1 MEQYHMITR
10 GDRVVAGISGGADS
24 VCLFFVLL
32 ELREEMGF
40 DFVAVHVNHG
50 LRGESADRD
59 EQFVQELCTKYDVPL
74 EIFHINLE
82 SAAKKWK
89 QSLEEAGRQARRKAY
104 EETCGKY
111 GCNKITLAHH
121 QNDNAETL
129 LLNLC
134 RGSGLAGVG
143 GIRPV
148 NGAYLHPL
156 LCMTRQ
162 EIEQYL
168 TERGHTWCTDETNLE
183 TEYTRN
189 KLRHLVIPVLEE
201 QVNTQTVRH
210 MNETME
216 QLREVQEY
224 IGEQAEAAFRQSAD
238 LNMEGGSVLIRQED
252 FCVQLRVV
260 QKIVVRRSL
269 ERVCGGLKDIG
280 QSHVE
285 AVLELF
291 EKQVGR
297 RRDLPCAVCA
307 VRVYEGVLLQKKE
320 EKKELFP
327 PIELRIPGETQ
338 IPQTGWLV
346 RCKIFPK
353 RSDISGKDI
362 PEKVYT
368 KWFDYDIINR
378 SLCFRTR
385 QSGDTIVIDHAGHRQ
400 KLKAWFTNEKIPAGE
415 RDFQPLIA
423 DGSRI
428 VWIPGYRMSS
438 AYQISENTRRIL
450 QMEVILPEKGAAKN
464 GSDAEGKDDPGT
476 GTRCL
481 PAEDSYRI

>member
-1 MEQYHMITR
+1 MEQYHMIDR

-32 ELREEMGF
+32 ELQGEMGF
-40 DFVAVHVNHG
+40 EFVAVHINHG
-50 LRGESADRD
+50 LRGESANRD
-59 EQFVQELCTKYDVPL
+59 ERFVKELCAKYGVPL
-74 EIFHINLE
+74 EISHIDLE
-82 SAAKKWK
+82 STAKKWK
-89 QSLEEAGRQARRKAY
+89 QSLEEAGRQARRRAY
-104 EETCGKY
+104 EDACRKY
-111 GCNKITLAHH
+111 GCNKIALAHH

-129 LLNLC
+129 LLNLS
-134 RGSGLAGVG
+134 RGSGLAGMG

-156 LCMTRQ
+156 LCLTRQ
-162 EIEQYL
+162 EAEQYL
-168 TERGHTWCTDETNLE
+168 RDRGQEWCTDETNLE

-201 QVNTQTVRH
+201 QVNTQAVRH

-224 IGEQAEAAFRQSAD
+224 LSAQADAAFAQAVCPD
-238 LNMEGGSVLIRQED
+238 EKTGGVLIRLEEFAAQPQ
-252 FCVQLRVV
+252 VL
-260 QKIVVRRSL
+260 QKLIIRRCL
-269 ERVCGGLKDIG
+269 EQVCGGLKDIG

-285 AVLELF
+285 AVRELF
-291 EKQVGR
+291 GKQAGR

-307 VRVYEGVLLQKKE
+307 VRVYEGVLLQKK
-320 EKKELFP
+320 KENKTPLLP
-327 PIELRIPGETQ
+327 VAIQIPGETQ
-338 IPQTGWLV
+338 IPQNGWTI
-346 RCKIFPK
+346 RCSVFPK
-353 RSDISGKDI
+353 RNNFSMEDI

-385 QSGDTIVIDHAGHRQ
+385 QSGDTIVIDRAGHRQ
-400 KLKAWFTNEKIPAGE
+400 KLKAWFMNEKIPAGE

-438 AYQISENTRRIL
+438 AYQVSVNTQNIL
-450 QMEVILPEKGAAKN
+450 QIEVKTN
-464 GSDAEGKDDPGT
+464 GGQRDG
-476 GTRCL
+476 
-481 PAEDSYRI
+481 